1 MEHPSALRGG
11 RIREARGRNK
21 AHPWSQ
27 ELTAGNALLS
37 LIIALQPP
45 PLGCHATLLQEGFDV
60 IVPPPPRG

>member
-1 MEHPSALRGG
+1 MEHPSALCGG
-11 RIREARGRNK
+11 RIKEARGRNK

-45 PLGCHATLLQEGFDV
+45 LGLPCHLTSGGV
-60 IVPPPPRG
+60 